1 MGKPG
6 LLAFLLLA
14 TCVPKMGNPASLI
27 TQERIIAVRADP
39 AEAAPGDTV
48 QYTSLVVSP
57 SGTVDAQ
64 DLSWILCSLRKPV
77 AENTPV
83 SQACLIGDLPQSAQ
97 GGAVSIQTPS
107 AACVNFGPLAPPS
120 SHGTL
125 RPSDPD
131 ATWGYYQPI
140 RLALGTGLAIF
151 RERLR
156 CDLAGASLLLSQEF
170 RARYTANQNPTLVSL
185 SALVDETPTS
195 LDSLPAGQRIRLVA
209 AGLVGGD
216 AHHPVPEATVAAE
229 TTQAAQRLLDLM
241 EAQRWRLAM
250 FASDGWYWDDPAR
263 PETKHVLRCAALA
276 ARTVD
281 RLAGTHLERRLEED
295 LALFVSP
302 SRGVDGHGLYRQAL
316 AEVGRPA

>member
-14 TCVPKMGNPASLI
+14 NCVPKMGNPASLI

-131 ATWGYYQPI
+131 ATGGYYQPI

-156 CDLAGASLLLSQEF
+156 CDLAGASLLMSQEF

-209 AGLVGGD
+209 AWSPDSAESYPVFDSASQTIADHREALWLSWFVTAGAFEDSVTGSGEGD
-216 AHHPVPEATVAAE
+216 AAISTENVWQSPLTQGGVFLWLVLHDSRGGTDFASYTLTVA
-229 TTQAAQRLLDLM
+229 
-241 EAQRWRLAM
+241 
-250 FASDGWYWDDPAR
+250 P
-263 PETKHVLRCAALA
+263 
-276 ARTVD
+276 
-281 RLAGTHLERRLEED
+281 
-295 LALFVSP
+295 
-302 SRGVDGHGLYRQAL
+302 
-316 AEVGRPA
+316 

>member
-14 TCVPKMGNPASLI
+14 NCVPKMGNPASLI

-97 GGAVSIQTPS
+97 GGSVSIQAPS
-107 AACVNFGPLAPPS
+107 SACVNFGPLAPPS

-131 ATWGYYQPI
+131 ATGGYYQPI

-209 AGLVGGD
+209 AWSPDSAESYPVFDSASQTIADHREALWLSWFVTAGAFEDSVTGGGEGD
-216 AHHPVPEATVAAE
+216 AAISTENVWQSPLTQGGVFLWLVLHDSRGGTDFASYTLTVA
-229 TTQAAQRLLDLM
+229 
-241 EAQRWRLAM
+241 
-250 FASDGWYWDDPAR
+250 P
-263 PETKHVLRCAALA
+263 
-276 ARTVD
+276 
-281 RLAGTHLERRLEED
+281 
-295 LALFVSP
+295 
-302 SRGVDGHGLYRQAL
+302 
-316 AEVGRPA
+316 